1 MASDP
6 LRLLIEGRWPDLDSG
21 APLGVTTRSVV
32 IEPSLAGAE
41 VDLVGALDL
50 GRVFAVVSDP
60 TTREVLGA
68 RVERALASLGT
79 VMPIVLDARPH
90 ANAET
95 AAAIMRASAPADALV
110 AVGSGTINDL
120 CKHAAAHA
128 NKPYV
133 VFATA
138 PSMNG
143 YTSSNA
149 AITVNGH
156 KKSLPSKAAAGVF
169 VDLAVFCAAP
179 LQMIRAGLGDSLCRT
194 TAQAD
199 WLMSHVLRQTAYRQA
214 PFALLAPDE
223 PVLLEHSDALVAG
236 NGEAMGHLARTLVL
250 SGFGMSICGGSYPAS
265 QGEHLISHYLDT
277 MLAGRRNGSLHGEQV
292 AVATL
297 TMARVQERLLAD
309 GPPRLTASR
318 ATPAML
324 VGRFG
329 ALAAAEC
336 WEEFERKAL
345 SEAAAEHLNEHMS
358 RHWQDLARQIEAIH
372 ISSHTLEKALRR
384 AGAPTRAQDIAVSEP
399 DYEAAVL
406 HARYLRDRFTFLDL
420 ADDAG
425 RLAEMWRG

>member
-1 MASDP
+1 MAPDP
-6 LRLLIEGRWPDLDSG
+6 LRLLIEGRWPDPDSG
-21 APLGVTTRSVV
+21 APVGVTTRSVV

-41 VDLVGALDL
+41 ADLVGALDL

-128 NKPYV
+128 AKPYV

-169 VDLAVFCAAP
+169 VDLAVLCAAP

-223 PVLLEHSDALVAG
+223 PVLLEHSEALVAG
-236 NGEAMGHLARTLVL
+236 DGEAMGHLARTLVL

-277 MLAGRRNGSLHGEQV
+277 MLAGRRNGTLHGEQV

-336 WEEFERKAL
+336 WEEFERKA
-345 SEAAAEHLNEHMS
+345 
-358 RHWQDLARQIEAIH
+358 
-372 ISSHTLEKALRR
+372 
-384 AGAPTRAQDIAVSEP
+384 
-399 DYEAAVL
+399 
-406 HARYLRDRFTFLDL
+406 
-420 ADDAG
+420 
-425 RLAEMWRG
+425 